1 MQNYAQTIEQI
12 DIDALIPYARNSRTH
27 SEAQVALIA
36 ATKTGRV
43 ARLIELDPI
52 YVDVIVRRWQD
63 FTGQQATLEATGQTF
78 EELEGERLQDGSEQS
93 QPGVNG

>member
-52 YVDVIVRRWQD
+52 YVDVIVRLWQD

-78 EELEGERLQDGSEQS
+78 EELESERITDGGEQS
-93 QPGVNG
+93 QPGVNE